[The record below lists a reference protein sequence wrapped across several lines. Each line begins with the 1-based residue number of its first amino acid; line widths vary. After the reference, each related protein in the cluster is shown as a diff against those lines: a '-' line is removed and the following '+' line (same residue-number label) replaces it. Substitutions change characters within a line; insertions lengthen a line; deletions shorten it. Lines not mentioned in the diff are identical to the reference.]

1 MKNILVIGNSH
12 SNDSFWQLQEV
23 FKAEAPE
30 EEVTLGLIYY
40 SGCRITQH
48 IQFAQEHQSVY
59 IYYRNSGEKWEE
71 FRDVPMEFG
80 LLDQPWDTILLQP
93 GRPQEEHEKATRDQ
107 LAQIVA
113 SYVKTP
119 YKLMWHQS
127 WPAPNDETFYSP
139 TYDPQPPA
147 TYRQRLTEMFDF
159 NPVKQANII
168 FRRNRELVLGDPMF
182 AGYISTAA
190 AITHALWVS
199 DVPQTLIY
207 RDYTHLQ
214 DYGRLIAS
222 YAMYT
227 QLTGRKL
234 TEIKVN
240 SIAGELRHRRARVLG
255 DMQVT
260 DEMKQVILAA
270 AAYAQ
275 ENPWTVPGKA

>member
-1 MKNILVIGNSH
+1 MKKILVIGNSH
-12 SNDSFWQLQEV
+12 SNDTFWQLQEV

-30 EEVTLGLIYY
+30 EEVILGIIYY
-40 SGCRITQH
+40 SGCRISQH
-48 IQFAQEHQSVY
+48 IKFAQEHQNVY
-59 IYYRNSGEKWEE
+59 IYYRNSGESWEE
-71 FRDVPMEFG
+71 FRDVPMEYG
-80 LLDQPWDTILLQP
+80 LQDQPWDIILLQP

-127 WPAPNDETFYSP
+127 WPAPNDETFYGP

-147 TYRQRLTEMFDF
+147 TYRQRLTEAFGFD
-159 NPVKQANII
+159 PVNQHEII
-168 FRRNRELVLGDPMF
+168 CRRNLELVVGDPMF
-182 AGYISTAA
+182 DKLISTAA

-222 YAMYT
+222 YAMFT
-227 QLTGRKL
+227 QLTDRDL
-234 TEIKVN
+234 TGIKVN
-240 SIAGELRHRRARVLG
+240 TIAANLRHRRAKVLG
-255 DMQVT
+255 DMAVT
-260 DEMKQVILAA
+260 PEMKQVILAA
-270 AAYAQ
+270 CKYARA
-275 ENPWTVPGKA
+275 NPWTVPKKD